1 MLVTKELSE
10 LLGVLAHPC
19 RLRIV
24 EELRAGEKDVNA
36 LSETIGIAHS
46 GMSQHLSILRAHKL
60 VAERRQGRNVFYHL
74 RYPGLASWLLE
85 GLEFITPDADN
96 FQQLRSAVRKAK
108 KAWS

>member
-1 MLVTKELSE
+1 
-10 LLGVLAHPC
+10 
-19 RLRIV
+19 V
-24 EELRAGEKDVNA
+24 EELRGGEKDVNA

-74 RYPGLASWLLE
+74 RHPGLASWLLE

-96 FQQLRSAVRKAK
+96 FQQLRSAVRKAR